1 MMEIKD
7 LIFIFLH
14 ISDMWF
20 AGSPAPQREYDES
33 DGYFSAIGSCE
44 SREAEKHKLHILS
57 KSNIQ
62 DPKD

>member
-1 MMEIKD
+1 MEGD
-7 LIFIFLH
+7 RHLFF
-14 ISDMWF
+14 
-20 AGSPAPQREYDES
+20 SPSTVSR
-33 DGYFSAIGSCE
+33 E

>member
-1 MMEIKD
+1 
-7 LIFIFLH
+7 
-14 ISDMWF
+14 MWF
-20 AGSPAPQREYDES
+20 AGFPAPQREYDES